1 MATNPSL
8 EFCSSFD
15 RALALEGPGAVFT
28 PDREGLWRLAPN
40 WTRNAYDRDPEGGAV
55 GSGSQWRWVLARDR
69 DTAFVQLLL
78 CTGDALLR
86 VHPRVELRHYEDLAS
101 AEAARASFGQPPLCR
116 ESWT

>member
-1 MATNPSL
+1 MATDSSL

-15 RALALEGPGAVFT
+15 RVLALEGPAAVFT
-28 PDREGLWRLAPN
+28 PNREGLWRLAPN
-40 WTRNAYDRDPEGGAV
+40 WTRNAYDGDAEEGTA
-55 GSGSQWRWVLARDR
+55 GSGREWRWVLARDR

-78 CTGDALLR
+78 CTGPALLR

-101 AEAARASFGQPPLCR
+101 AQGARALFGQPPLCR